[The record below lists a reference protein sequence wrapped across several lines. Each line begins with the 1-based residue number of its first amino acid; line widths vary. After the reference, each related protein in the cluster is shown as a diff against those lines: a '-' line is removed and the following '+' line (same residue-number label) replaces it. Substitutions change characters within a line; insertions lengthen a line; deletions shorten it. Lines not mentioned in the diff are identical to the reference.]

1 MRAIF
6 HIGRYTKFIRSVLR
20 GPDKWNMFYK
30 MLVKEMGIIGIDSL
44 GIVVL
49 LATFMGAVMCLQ
61 TAHQVSGWY
70 PAYIIGFTVRQT
82 MILEFSPTLIPIILA
97 GKVGSNIASQLGTM
111 RVTEQI
117 DALEIMGVNSSGYLV
132 LPKIL
137 AGLFCIPILV
147 VMSMF
152 LGVASGAGIA
162 FVTKVCS
169 MAEYQQ
175 GIQLDFESYSVVY
188 ALLKT
193 SVFALIMT
201 SVSAYHG
208 YHTEGGALDVARSS
222 TKAVVYSA
230 VIIMI
235 TNLVLTQILL

>member
-1 MRAIF
+1 MRVIF
-6 HIGRYTKFIRSVLR
+6 HIGRYKMFLGSVLR
-20 GPDKWNMFYK
+20 RPDKWSMFRRL
-30 MLVKEMGIIGIDSL
+30 LVKEMSIIGNDSL

-61 TAHQVSGWY
+61 TAHQVTGWIPVY
-70 PAYIIGFTVRQT
+70 TIGFTVRQT

-117 DALEIMGVNSSGYLV
+117 DALEIMGVNSAGHLV
-132 LPKIL
+132 LPKII
-137 AGLFCIPILV
+137 AGFFCIPMLV
-147 VMSMF
+147 IISMF
-152 LGVASGAGIA
+152 LGIASGAGIA
-162 FVTKVCS
+162 LLTGVSS
-169 MAEYQQ
+169 MSDYQYGLQ
-175 GIQLDFESYSVVY
+175 IDFRSYDVIY
-188 ALLKT
+188 ALIKT
-193 SVFALIMT
+193 TIFALIMT

-208 YHTEGGALDVARSS
+208 YFTEGGALDVARSS

-235 TNLVLTQILL
+235 SNLVLTQILL

>member
-132 LPKIL
+132 LPKII

-169 MAEYQQ
+169 MAEYQE

-235 TNLVLTQILL
+235 TDLVLTQILL

>member
-1 MRAIF
+1 
-6 HIGRYTKFIRSVLR
+6 
-20 GPDKWNMFYK
+20 
-30 MLVKEMGIIGIDSL
+30 
-44 GIVVL
+44 
-49 LATFMGAVMCLQ
+49 
-61 TAHQVSGWY
+61 
-70 PAYIIGFTVRQT
+70 
-82 MILEFSPTLIPIILA
+82 
-97 GKVGSNIASQLGTM
+97 
-111 RVTEQI
+111 
-117 DALEIMGVNSSGYLV
+117 
-132 LPKIL
+132 
-137 AGLFCIPILV
+137 
-147 VMSMF
+147 MF

-162 FVTKVCS
+162 FVTKVCT

-188 ALLKT
+188 ALIKT